1 MDSSFWVTGE
11 YVFSLNLRV
20 GCSCLKFCCT
30 QTRRGHWQWSL
41 SVTLF
46 GWINTSHNYVIFDT
60 KLTNT
65 GNAKHQNK
73 FEGAAFVLI
82 QSIHTAHCSVRTPE
96 YIAFRRPLAVC
107 NQTPYV
113 LYLPRLC
120 TIGLFT
126 SPCRFFGYTFI
137 PTMWHVSP
145 GMDPGVWWVWV
156 IGTLPGHTPKS
167 HKTE

>member
-20 GCSCLKFCCT
+20 GCRCLKFCCT

-65 GNAKHQNK
+65 GNAKQVWGSCLCINTKHYTHRSLFGQNTR
-73 FEGAAFVLI
+73 
-82 QSIHTAHCSVRTPE
+82 IHSVQKTVGC
-96 YIAFRRPLAVC
+96 VC

-120 TIGLFT
+120 TVGLFT

-145 GMDPGVWWVWV
+145 GMDPGVW
-156 IGTLPGHTPKS
+156 
-167 HKTE
+167 